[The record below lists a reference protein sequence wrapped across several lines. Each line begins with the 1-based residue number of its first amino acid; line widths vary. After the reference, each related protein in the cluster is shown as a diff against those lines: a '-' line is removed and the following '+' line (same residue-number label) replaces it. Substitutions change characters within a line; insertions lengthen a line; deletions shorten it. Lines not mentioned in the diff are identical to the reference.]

1 MSKKQ
6 RESLHSLISKADAY
20 YKSSDFD
27 NALQFYDKAIV
38 LNQQSADA
46 WNGKGLTLVSK
57 GQLDL
62 GLSCYKKALKIDNS
76 IALIWNNIGAYYF
89 QIGQYEEAYNHFNK
103 SIELEHSV
111 LAYYNL
117 CSLFYQKGEFYSA
130 LLYIEK
136 AIALTPND
144 SVLWSSKGNLF
155 FELGYFDEAIDF
167 LNKSIQIDNNNFD
180 AYNSLG
186 FIYIARQDYSKAEE
200 NLFKSLE
207 IKNNYHAALSNISLL
222 YKEKEEYLK
231 ALEYAKRAKDIA
243 PHIPS
248 LWADLGSCLYNC
260 IIKEKI
266 TTEGDLEQV
275 GEIFARG
282 QRSVVS
288 VLTDIA
294 EDNLCD
300 EDAKVIIFKM
310 LESDNFFNETIG
322 SSSDREEYKNIYYQS
337 LKVISLLHI
346 TGDEENRF
354 GHYTNKATAEAL
366 LFSESPFRLNTIAT
380 ANDPEEGLPLLQILN
395 LPHRNTDSQYQAFV
409 GCFTFNYDSLN
420 QFRLYGKLDQV
431 EATGVSIVVKDDF
444 FEDDPVINRN
454 IINNDKKNILLKP
467 KSKESLFRCI
477 YIDPQTSRVISIGHK
492 ESCVFYRE
500 SYLYEDV
507 DSVVAEYKKYISNRE
522 QTVIEELIKLANQTN
537 DLYDQI
543 IEEEDKQRKYFF
555 WNCLPV
561 LLTHLRYL
569 VKHYAFKEE
578 QECRII
584 RVERLFNNSDVIVD
598 ESKSRM
604 YIDYLPLCQRKENQN
619 YVTELFFGPKA
630 EGFKIFRDRINHSG
644 LSILSHKS
652 EHPFS

>member
-6 RESLHSLISKADAY
+6 KESLQSLIDKADAY

-27 NALQFYDKAIV
+27 NALQFYEKAIA
-38 LNQQSADA
+38 LNQQSAEA

-62 GLSCYKKALKIDNS
+62 ALSCYKKALKIDNS
-76 IALIWNNIGAYYF
+76 IALIWNNIGTFYF
-89 QIGQYEEAYNHFNK
+89 LIREYEKAYNHFLK
-103 SIELEHSV
+103 SIELEPSV

-117 CSLFYQKGEFYSA
+117 CSLFFQKGEFYSA

-136 AIALTPND
+136 AISLAPSD
-144 SVLWSSKGNLF
+144 SVLWGSKGNLL
-155 FELGYFDEAIDF
+155 FELGYWDDAIYS
-167 LNKSIQIDNNNFD
+167 LNQSIQMDTNNFD

-186 FIYIARQDYSKAEE
+186 FIYINKRDYFKAEE

-207 IKNNYHAALSNISLL
+207 INNNYHAALSNISLL
-222 YKEKEEYLK
+222 YREKEEYPR
-231 ALEYAKRAKDIA
+231 ALEYAKKAIDIA
-243 PHIPS
+243 TSIPS
-248 LWADLGSCLYNC
+248 LWADLGSCLYNF
-260 IIKEKI
+260 IIKEK
-266 TTEGDLEQV
+266 TTKEGTLEDV
-275 GEIFARG
+275 GDMFAKG
-282 QRSVVS
+282 ERSVIS

-294 EDNLCD
+294 DDNLCD

-346 TGDEENRF
+346 IGDEENRF

-395 LPHRNTDSQYQAFV
+395 FPQINIDSQYQAFV

-444 FEDDPVINRN
+444 FEDDPVINSN
-454 IINNDKKNILLKP
+454 IIHNDKKSILLKP

-477 YIDPQTSRVISIGHK
+477 YIDPQTNRVISIGHK

-507 DSVVAEYKKYISNRE
+507 DSVVAEYKEYISLKE
-522 QTVIEELIKLANQTN
+522 QTVIGELIKLLDQTN
-537 DLYDQI
+537 NLYDQI
-543 IEEEDKQRKYFF
+543 LKDNDNKRKYFF

-652 EHPFS
+652 KHPFS